1 MKTKIT
7 VLINLLFFSLA
18 TFASSFDTLIIQE
31 DKVIEG
37 VYDGH
42 ESYGYNFII
51 TNTDDDSEHTM
62 TFQNIKEELLSQFD
76 LNSEALI
83 GHKFKISYQVKIRK
97 FKDEDG
103 FEDQEEIFTITHLET
118 M

>member
-7 VLINLLFFSLA
+7 VLITLLFFSVASFSSTVETLA
-18 TFASSFDTLIIQE
+18 IQ
-31 DKVIEG
+31 DVKTIEG

-51 TNTDDDSEHTM
+51 TNIDDDSEHTM
-62 TFQNIKEELLSQFD
+62 TFQNIKEELLEQFD
-76 LNSEALI
+76 LNAETLI
-83 GHKFKISYQVKIRK
+83 SSKFKISYEVKIRK